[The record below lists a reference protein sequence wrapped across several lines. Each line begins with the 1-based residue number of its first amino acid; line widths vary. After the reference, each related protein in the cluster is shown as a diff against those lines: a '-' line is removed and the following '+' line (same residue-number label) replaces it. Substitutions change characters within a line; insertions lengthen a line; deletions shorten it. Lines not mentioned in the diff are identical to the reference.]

1 MPKGQRNP
9 DKPAKPRK
17 NKAKRAASPEK
28 GHNSDG
34 ALELSEAQR
43 QDLFLS
49 HKNALIT
56 VKGKLAT
63 AVANVRNIK
72 KKIKADGYTVRQ
84 VEAAILMETEE
95 GEAKVRAETADI
107 LQAARWVG
115 VAWGETLDMF
125 NQPDRVPA
133 TDKAFDQ
140 GKRDSMENKPRKA
153 QHAPE
158 SPQAASYYA
167 GYDKHQ
173 GELHKG
179 FKTSKPKGE
188 NVSDFPQPSGE
199 AAE

>member
-17 NKAKRAASPEK
+17 TKAKAATAPEK

-34 ALELSEAQR
+34 SLELSEAQR
-43 QDLFLS
+43 QELFLS

-56 VKGKLAT
+56 VKGKLTT

-72 KKIKADGYTVRQ
+72 KKIKADGYTVEQ

-95 GEAKVRAETADI
+95 GEAKIRAKTADI

-153 QHAPE
+153 PHAPE

-173 GELHKG
+173 GDLHKG
-179 FKTSKPKGE
+179 FKTSKPKGK
-188 NVSDFPQPSGE
+188 NVADFPQPSGE

>member
-9 DKPAKPRK
+9 DKPAKTRK
-17 NKAKRAASPEK
+17 TKAKAAAAPEK

-56 VKGKLAT
+56 VKGKLTT

-72 KKIKADGYTVRQ
+72 KKIKADGYTVQQ

-95 GEAKVRAETADI
+95 GEAKIRAETADI

-125 NQPDRVPA
+125 NEPDRTPA
-133 TDKAFDQ
+133 VDKSREA
-140 GKRDSMENKPRKA
+140 GKRASMEDKPRKA
-153 QHAPE
+153 PHAAE
-158 SPQAASYYA
+158 SPQASAWYS
-167 GYDKHQ
+167 GYDDHQ
-173 GELHKG
+173 RALAGG
-179 FKTSKPKGE
+179 FKKPTGA
-188 NVSDFPQPSGE
+188 NITDFPQPSGE